1 MELLSVGKR
10 IKEPNGETRVLFD
23 DLDFRLGRPPSAVA
37 IMGRSGSG
45 KTSLA
50 AHHRGSRHG
59 VYGNIHVRG

>member
-45 KTSLA
+45 KTSLLRIIA
-50 AHHRGSRHG
+50 
-59 VYGNIHVRG
+59 